1 MRIALVISSLGA
13 GGAERV
19 MITLANHW
27 AAAGRSVTLLT
38 FAPPGTRPYYA
49 LDSRVTLLELDV
61 VASERRLRSLQQMLR
76 RLIVLRRAIRAIK
89 PDLVISFLAKINII
103 TILATRGL
111 GVRLIVSERNNPER
125 QVVSPVWRWLRHRLY
140 GVADCLVTPSHGV
153 LRSLPAEV
161 RRRGCVIPN
170 PVKVPHSLPRRP
182 DTRIL
187 VAVGR
192 LVEQK
197 GFDLLLPAF
206 ARVAGN
212 HPDWRLVIWGEGDQ
226 RAPLE
231 AMRDRLGLTDRVA
244 LPGLTER
251 PGQWVDDAALFV
263 LSSRFESFGNVVTE
277 AMAAGLPVIVTDC
290 PWGPGEI
297 VRHGV
302 DGWLVPPED
311 VAALA
316 EGLDLLMADD
326 ELRARLAEAARRN
339 VRRFDRETVMKMWD
353 DLLGSLRPDR
363 PEQAAA
369 GAMRPRSETP

>member
-1 MRIALVISSLGA
+1 
-13 GGAERV
+13 
-19 MITLANHW
+19 
-27 AAAGRSVTLLT
+27 
-38 FAPPGTRPYYA
+38 
-49 LDSRVTLLELDV
+49 
-61 VASERRLRSLQQMLR
+61 
-76 RLIVLRRAIRAIK
+76 
-89 PDLVISFLAKINII
+89 
-103 TILATRGL
+103 
-111 GVRLIVSERNNPER
+111 
-125 QVVSPVWRWLRHRLY
+125 
-140 GVADCLVTPSHGV
+140 
-153 LRSLPAEV
+153 
-161 RRRGCVIPN
+161 
-170 PVKVPHSLPRRP
+170 
-182 DTRIL
+182 
-187 VAVGR
+187 
-192 LVEQK
+192 
-197 GFDLLLPAF
+197 
-206 ARVAGN
+206 
-212 HPDWRLVIWGEGDQ
+212 VIWGEGDQ